1 MRTVSLTTVH
11 NVYCDCEIN
20 ILTKYTL
27 CSLPSFTAS
36 DNSNLVDVVYKS
48 KKVFGE
54 DLKEGKQTVKALYIV
69 KAKLRSVLF

>member
-1 MRTVSLTTVH
+1 MSTVSLTTVH

-36 DNSNLVDVVYKS
+36 QNSKVLEVVYKS

-54 DLKEGKQTVKALYIV
+54 DLKGEVTVKELYNV
-69 KAKLRSVLF
+69 KAKLRSALF